1 MPVRRRRRNPRGRK
15 ATVHHDRGPQS
26 ATRAGGAAPRSIVPE
41 MAKQPEVLRPLAVP
55 VATVD
60 TIPGRATVRYVG
72 PAFGVVA
79 RSMGFA
85 KGFTGSFKA
94 LKSGEVKE
102 FTVTLQAARHH
113 AVERMVENA
122 QELGANAVVGLRF
135 DSGDVGEQ
143 QGMAEIVAYGTA
155 VVIE

>member
-1 MPVRRRRRNPRGRK
+1 MARNDEIP
-15 ATVHHDRGPQS
+15 A
-26 ATRAGGAAPRSIVPE
+26 
-41 MAKQPEVLRPLAVP
+41 PLALP
-55 VATVD
+55 VATTD
-60 TIPGRATVRYVG
+60 TIPGREIVRYVG
-72 PAFGVVA
+72 PVFGVIA

-94 LKSGEVKE
+94 LRKGEVKE
-102 FTVTLQAARHH
+102 FTVTLEAARHH
-113 AVERMVENA
+113 AVERMVERA
-122 QELGANAVVGLRF
+122 QEQGANAVVGLRY

>member
-1 MPVRRRRRNPRGRK
+1 
-15 ATVHHDRGPQS
+15 
-26 ATRAGGAAPRSIVPE
+26 
-41 MAKQPEVLRPLAVP
+41 MAKQPEVLEPLTLP

-60 TIPGRATVRYVG
+60 SIPGRSIVRYVG

-85 KGFTGSFKA
+85 RGFKGGFKA

-113 AVERMVENA
+113 AVERMIQSAAE
-122 QELGANAVVGLRF
+122 QGANAVVGLRF
-135 DSGDVGEQ
+135 DSGDIGEQ
-143 QGMAEIVAYGTA
+143 QGLAEIVAYGTA
-155 VVIE
+155 VVID

>member
-1 MPVRRRRRNPRGRK
+1 M
-15 ATVHHDRGPQS
+15 A
-26 ATRAGGAAPRSIVPE
+26 
-41 MAKQPEVLRPLAVP
+41 MAKQPEVLEPLTLP

-60 TIPGRATVRYVG
+60 SIPGRNTVRYVG
-72 PAFGVVA
+72 PAFGVIA

-85 KGFTGSFKA
+85 KGFTGG
-94 LKSGEVKE
+94 LKSLRSGEVKE

-113 AVERMVENA
+113 AVERMIQNA
-122 QELGANAVVGLRF
+122 TELGANAVVGLRF

>member
-1 MPVRRRRRNPRGRK
+1 
-15 ATVHHDRGPQS
+15 
-26 ATRAGGAAPRSIVPE
+26 

>member
-1 MPVRRRRRNPRGRK
+1 
-15 ATVHHDRGPQS
+15 
-26 ATRAGGAAPRSIVPE
+26 
-41 MAKQPEVLRPLAVP
+41 MAKHQEPLQPLALP
-55 VATVD
+55 VATTD
-60 TIPGRATVRYVG
+60 EIPGRATVRFVG
-72 PAFGVVA
+72 PVFGVIA

-102 FTVTLQAARHH
+102 FTVTLEAARHH
-113 AVERMVENA
+113 AVERMVQNA
-122 QELGANAVVGLRF
+122 QELGANAVVGLRY

>member
-1 MPVRRRRRNPRGRK
+1 
-15 ATVHHDRGPQS
+15 
-26 ATRAGGAAPRSIVPE
+26 
-41 MAKQPEVLRPLAVP
+41 MAKQQEPLTPLALP
-55 VATVD
+55 VATTD
-60 TIPGRATVRYVG
+60 TIPGRTIVRYVG
-72 PAFGVVA
+72 PAFGVIA

-94 LKSGEVKE
+94 LRSGEVKE
-102 FTVTLQAARHH
+102 FTITLEAARHH
-113 AVERMVENA
+113 AVERMIENA
-122 QELGANAVVGLRF
+122 QALGANAVVGLRY

>member
-1 MPVRRRRRNPRGRK
+1 
-15 ATVHHDRGPQS
+15 
-26 ATRAGGAAPRSIVPE
+26 
-41 MAKQPEVLRPLAVP
+41 MAKEPEVLHPLRLP
-55 VATVD
+55 VSTID
-60 TIPGRATVRYVG
+60 TIPGRTTVRYVG
-72 PAFGVVA
+72 PVFGVIA

-94 LKSGEVKE
+94 LRSGEVKE
-102 FTVTLQAARHH
+102 FTVTLEAARHH

-122 QELGANAVVGLRF
+122 EVLGANAVVGLRY

-155 VVIE
+155 IVVE

>member
-1 MPVRRRRRNPRGRK
+1 
-15 ATVHHDRGPQS
+15 
-26 ATRAGGAAPRSIVPE
+26 
-41 MAKQPEVLRPLAVP
+41 MAKQPETLRPIAVP

-60 TIPGRATVRYVG
+60 TIPGHTIVSYAG

-122 QELGANAVVGLRF
+122 QALGARSTQLETPETVQNTCSRCFRPQVARSPCPCVV
-135 DSGDVGEQ
+135 
-143 QGMAEIVAYGTA
+143 AETD
-155 VVIE
+155 

>member
-1 MPVRRRRRNPRGRK
+1 MAR
-15 ATVHHDRGPQS
+15 HQES
-26 ATRAGGAAPRSIVPE
+26 LRA
-41 MAKQPEVLRPLAVP
+41 LALP
-55 VATVD
+55 VAT
-60 TIPGRATVRYVG
+60 TEGIPGRTTVRFVG
-72 PAFGVVA
+72 PVFGVIA

-94 LKSGEVKE
+94 LRSGEVKE
-102 FTVTLQAARHH
+102 FTITLEAARHH
-113 AVERMVENA
+113 AVERMVEHA
-122 QELGANAVVGLRF
+122 QELGANAVVGLRY

>member
-1 MPVRRRRRNPRGRK
+1 
-15 ATVHHDRGPQS
+15 
-26 ATRAGGAAPRSIVPE
+26 
-41 MAKQPEVLRPLAVP
+41 MAKQPEVLEPLTLP
-55 VATVD
+55 VATVES
-60 TIPGRATVRYVG
+60 IPGRTTVRYVG
-72 PAFGVVA
+72 PAFGVIA

-85 KGFTGSFKA
+85 KGFTGGLKA
-94 LKSGEVKE
+94 FKSGEVKE

-113 AVERMVENA
+113 AVERMIQNA
-122 QELGANAVVGLRF
+122 TELGANAVVGLRF